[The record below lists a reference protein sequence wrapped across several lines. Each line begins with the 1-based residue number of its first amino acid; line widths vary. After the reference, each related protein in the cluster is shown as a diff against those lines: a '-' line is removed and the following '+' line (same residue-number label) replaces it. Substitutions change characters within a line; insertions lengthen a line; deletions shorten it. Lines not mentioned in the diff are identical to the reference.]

1 VIVPVRDE
9 VEVLAATVNAT
20 VPLPL
25 PDAPL
30 VTVIHAALLVAD
42 QAQPLVVVTAIV
54 ELSPLAGEF
63 RLTGEIENVQGAPAW
78 VTVKV

>member
-9 VEVLAATVNAT
+9 IEVLAATVNAT

-25 PDAPL
+25 PEAPL
-30 VTVIHAALLVAD
+30 VTVIHAALLVAV
-42 QAQPLVVVTAIV
+42 QAQPLVVVTAMV
-54 ELSPLAGEF
+54 ELSPAAGEF
-63 RLTGEIENVQGAPAW
+63 QLAGAIENVQGAPAW